1 MCDSGEAHGNGDK
14 TDSLLTSDCDE
25 LENITLESD
34 PSSPQPGFREA
45 LEFPEAVRKRCQ
57 WLDSLSVAGHA
68 NNECSSQGKCSI
80 APSPKQIYG
89 RLRKQEKKSSRPGYT
104 FTDEELESGS
114 SSVRLTTAPHEVWT
128 TAIPIC
134 LPPGCIPSEV
144 MVQLPGKALQSEL
157 EARTFTMVDSQSE
170 ADPWIMDI
178 CDQALAD
185 RSQVQPGPFSSPFL
199 SACTEVHDLA
209 NEEDLW
215 PRITVRSMS
224 VKKQK
229 VESGRN
235 AICEVLE
242 MNTSFVKINGAKFS
256 LWHLRAKR
264 LDTFKY
270 LKPLSWYCFMSIYKE
285 FLSDHFSISKKLNF
299 KISITCI

>member
-178 CDQALAD
+178 CDQALAE
-185 RSQVQPGPFSSPFL
+185 RTQVQPGIISSPFL
-199 SACTEVHDLA
+199 SAYTALHDLA
-209 NEEDLW
+209 KEEDFSPGNTTLSLFLKNH
-215 PRITVRSMS
+215 RVVYR
-224 VKKQK
+224 
-229 VESGRN
+229 RN
-235 AICEVLE
+235 AICEELE
-242 MNTSFVKINGAKFS
+242 MNSGFVKINGAKFS
-256 LWHLRAKR
+256 LWHLRGELRISMKTRR
-264 LDTFKY
+264 L
-270 LKPLSWYCFMSIYKE
+270 
-285 FLSDHFSISKKLNF
+285 
-299 KISITCI
+299 